1 MSVDFEKL
9 SRLGFGLMRLP
20 QKEESVDT
28 HRVEEMVDTYM
39 ASGFHYFDTAYIYH
53 GGQSETAIREVLV
66 KRYPR
71 DSFML
76 TDKLAVW
83 MLKSFEDRDRMLQEQ
98 LQRCGVSYFDI
109 YLLHSLEE
117 GVNYDNAVKYDCF
130 EWIKQKK
137 IEGTVKHIGFSFH
150 GSPELLDRILT
161 EHPEIEVV
169 QIQLNYL
176 DWSSPVLRAKESYEI
191 LRKHNKPIIVMEPI
205 RGGALANVPEQASK
219 LLKQARPQQST
230 ASWALRFVASLPGI
244 VTVLSGMS
252 TQEQMDDNLKTFG
265 EFEPLTC
272 EEQSVIEDVRRILT
286 AGNTV
291 LCTACRYCCDGCSAG
306 INIPE
311 IFKVLSDVR
320 LNGLNDRARGF
331 YANFAGAKARAQD
344 CLECG
349 QCEAVCPQHLNI
361 IELLKEAAEKLDHVQ
376 R

>member
-1 MSVDFEKL
+1 MSFDFEKL

-20 QKEESVDT
+20 QKEGAVDT
-28 HRVEEMVDTYM
+28 CRVEEMVDTYM
-39 ASGFHYFDTAYIYH
+39 SSGFHYFDTAYIYH
-53 GGQSETAIREVLV
+53 GGQSETAIREALV

-71 DSFML
+71 DSFVL

-98 LQRCGVSYFDI
+98 LQRCGVGYFDI

-161 EHPEIEVV
+161 EHPEVEVV

-176 DWSSPVLRAKESYEI
+176 DWASPVLRAKESYEI

-205 RGGALANVPEQASK
+205 RGGALANVPEQALK
-219 LLKQARPQQST
+219 LLRQARAQQSV

-252 TQEQMDDNLKTFG
+252 TQEQMEDNLKTFG

-272 EEQSVIEDVRRILT
+272 KDQSVIEDVRRILT

-291 LCTACRYCCDGCSAG
+291 LCTACRYCCDGCPAG

-311 IFKVLSDVR
+311 IFKALSDVR

-349 QCEAVCPQHLNI
+349 QCEAVCPQHLNV